1 MARAESVLTR
11 KLHKGGVARSPLN
24 DIDLILENLA
34 RGLEDRLRPLLKT
47 MVTAEAAPPRVCRL
61 ADATKTVVAP
71 ALIGLVEVEDS
82 ETPALIAARAELAW
96 HLTDL
101 TLGGDP
107 AVAAEPAT
115 RPLSAIDMALLRL
128 HLDAILAAFVAA
140 IGVGMGRTITKRIT
154 IRDQR
159 QNIAQ
164 LRLAPDYIDVL
175 VFEVTLSLGEAGR
188 QGAFSVILPLS
199 ALDVIR
205 ASVQQH
211 NAKAARERP
220 DDLWKTL
227 MRRAAAAATV
237 PVDAVLHRQRLSLAT
252 LQALEIGQVIEIPG
266 TAIDEI
272 RLTIPQ
278 PGGRPAH
285 LAQGRL
291 GAFKDNKVIKLTT
304 APDPRVSAHV
314 TRALNTASAGS
325 AMQTAPEE
333 ADDFGARAGSGFEEA
348 EIVGAAGRDDAPGS

>member
-1 MARAESVLTR
+1 MAPAETVLTR
-11 KLHKGGVARSPLN
+11 KLHKGGVARSPLA
-24 DIDLILENLA
+24 DIDLILENFA

-47 MVTAEAAPPRVCRL
+47 MVTAETAPLRVCRL
-61 ADATKTVVAP
+61 ADATKPVAVP
-71 ALIGLVEVEDS
+71 ALLGLVEVEDS

-107 AVAAEPAT
+107 AAAAEPVS

-128 HLDAILAAFVAA
+128 HLDAFLAAFIAA
-140 IGVGMGRTITKRIT
+140 IGVGMGRPITKRIG

-164 LRLAPDYIDVL
+164 LRFAPDYIDVL
-175 VFEVTLSLGEAGR
+175 VFDVTLLLGDAGR
-188 QGAFSVILPLS
+188 RGEFSVILPLS

-237 PVDAVLHRQRLSLAT
+237 PVDAVLHRQRLTLAR
-252 LQALEIGQVIEIPG
+252 LEALAVGDILEIPK

-278 PGGRPAH
+278 PAGRTAL

-291 GAFKDNKVIKLTT
+291 GAFKDNKVIKLTS

-314 TRALNTASAGS
+314 TRALNAAG
-325 AMQTAPEE
+325 AGRPGAVRDEEPRPPKPE
-333 ADDFGARAGSGFEEA
+333 SGFEEA
-348 EIVGAAGRDDAPGS
+348 EIVGAELQDIAPRD